1 MNSDE
6 TSTWVWAWK
15 NSDIFNGDLLS
26 LIYDVHGLG
35 MDLKLCT
42 FINSELKITD
52 EVNGSI
58 LSTIACGIL
67 SENLAFDKIAYTEAG
82 GVVFYAVKDLP
93 NKVFSS
99 SVDAGVFMDITL
111 NCINL
116 YNLNH
121 KLFIESFLK
130 QNKTK
135 YKWQGDTIIA
145 DFGKDGELKIDFE
158 KVEDKLVLKEINF
171 NEVK

>member
-1 MNSDE
+1 
-6 TSTWVWAWK
+6 
-15 NSDIFNGDLLS
+15 
-26 LIYDVHGLG
+26 
-35 MDLKLCT
+35 
-42 FINSELKITD
+42 
-52 EVNGSI
+52 
-58 LSTIACGIL
+58 
-67 SENLAFDKIAYTEAG
+67 
-82 GVVFYAVKDLP
+82 
-93 NKVFSS
+93 
-99 SVDAGVFMDITL
+99 MDITL

-145 DFGKDGELKIDFE
+145 DFEKDGELKIDFEKDGELKIDFE